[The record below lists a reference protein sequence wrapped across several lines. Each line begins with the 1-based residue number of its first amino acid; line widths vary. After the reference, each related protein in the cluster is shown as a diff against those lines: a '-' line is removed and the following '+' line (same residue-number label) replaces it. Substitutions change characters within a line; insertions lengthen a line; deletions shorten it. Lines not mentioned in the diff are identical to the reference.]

1 MNPIIELYQE
11 DITQLGPPLSVSL
24 ILVKKTKNCPKK
36 SSRFHFSLANTARIT
51 LTMIALT
58 RKMFVLRID
67 NILKLYLIYY
77 FHNIYL
83 FEI

>member
-24 ILVKKTKNCPKK
+24 ILVKKKQKIVKN
-36 SSRFHFSLANTARIT
+36 SSKFHFSLANTARIT

-67 NILKLYLIYY
+67 NIL
-77 FHNIYL
+77 
-83 FEI
+83 

>member
-24 ILVKKTKNCPKK
+24 ILVKKKQKKLSKK
-36 SSRFHFSLANTARIT
+36 SSKFHFSLANTARIT

-67 NILKLYLIYY
+67 NIL
-77 FHNIYL
+77 
-83 FEI
+83 